1 MFTAFFQIKMYILH
15 AQDGLLFYFSTTFRL
30 KLFLCTVK
38 PFFLGAALRDIQKKT
53 AGKVTNDQELN
64 YF

>member
-1 MFTAFFQIKMYILH
+1 MFTAFFQIRMYILH

-38 PFFLGAALRDIQKKT
+38 PFFLGAALRDIQKKKRL
-53 AGKVTNDQELN
+53 GK
-64 YF
+64 